1 MTDEEPYNKPIQVK
15 NVPKKKT
22 VKLSDIRVL
31 MDCLSTVGELRN
43 PEDIGVEVRNMHL
56 ARFVFKMTN

>member
-15 NVPKKKT
+15 NVSKKRKIE
-22 VKLSDIRVL
+22 SDIRVL

>member
-15 NVPKKKT
+15 NVPKIRKIE
-22 VKLSDIRVL
+22 SDIRVL

>member
-15 NVPKKKT
+15 NVPKKRKIE
-22 VKLSDIRVL
+22 SDIRVL

-56 ARFVFKMTN
+56 SRFVFKMTN